1 MKRAYFL
8 ASLLSV
14 FAIFAMVD
22 AALAQN
28 QKDSE
33 KSKTNAA
40 VQGKNGQSAP
50 SGAPV
55 IGHLESRD
63 RIITITK
70 GPKGPLYTVKTKDGK
85 IIAKKIDEKNLQ
97 AKYPDIYHQ
106 IKSGVAANDAGLHGM
121 EK

>member
-1 MKRAYFL
+1 MKRMYFL
-8 ASLLSV
+8 ASFFAV
-14 FAIFAMVD
+14 FAFFTVAE

-106 IKSGVAANDAGLHGM
+106 IKSGVAANDATLR
-121 EK
+121 